1 MSQRKPPQRGASRA
15 SRPAAASRATG
26 RGGSSRAATAQ
37 NRGKAQQKTAG
48 RRLRKG
54 RLAVAL
60 LLVIGLVWLLWFVT
74 HRDAAPAATV
84 PPALAGDSKIEP
96 GGERGKQAANTPAQ
110 QDAER
115 FEFYDIL
122 PKQQVLPTRPLDQ
135 RPAPR
140 ARAESAGV
148 VTDSRVMRWL
158 QAGAFAS
165 PAEAETRRADIR
177 QRGIPARISEV
188 SQGGAR
194 LHRVLAGPF
203 PSDAIRD
210 DARQTLSAAG
220 IDAIPLSTPVPPTGA
235 ATP

>member
-37 NRGKAQQKTAG
+37 SRSKAQQKPAG
-48 RRLRKG
+48 KRLRKG

-60 LLVIGLVWLLWFVT
+60 LLASGLVWLLWFVT
-74 HRDAAPAATV
+74 HRDAKPVDTV
-84 PPALAGDSKIEP
+84 PPALAKDSRAEP
-96 GGERGKQAANTPAQ
+96 AGERGKQAATTPAQ

-135 RPAPR
+135 RPTPR
-140 ARAESAGV
+140 ARAETVGV
-148 VTDSRVMRWL
+148 VAGSSVMRWL
-158 QAGAFAS
+158 QAGAFAN

-203 PSDAIRD
+203 PSDQVRD
-210 DARQTLSAAG
+210 DARKALSEAG
-220 IDAIPLSTPVPPTGA
+220 IDAIPLSTPVNTTGA
-235 ATP
+235 VKP